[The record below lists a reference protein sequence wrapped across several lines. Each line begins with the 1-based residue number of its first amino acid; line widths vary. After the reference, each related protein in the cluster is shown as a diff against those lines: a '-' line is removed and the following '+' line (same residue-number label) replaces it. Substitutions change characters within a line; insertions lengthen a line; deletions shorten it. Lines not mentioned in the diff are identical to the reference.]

1 MIPTF
6 TDPSLLEEAL
16 THTSW
21 AYENGGTH
29 NERLEFWAT
38 LFSNSSVRSS
48 YFSAFQVN
56 ERERSTAIGP
66 AS

>member
-29 NERLEFWAT
+29 NERLEFPGRRCSPT
-38 LFSNSSVRSS
+38 LQ
-48 YFSAFQVN
+48 YGAPISALS
-56 ERERSTAIGP
+56 R
-66 AS
+66 

>member
-29 NERLEFWAT
+29 NERLEFLGDAVLQ
-38 LFSNSSVRSS
+38 LFSTEPI
-48 YFSAFQVN
+48 SALKEN
-56 ERERSTAIGP
+56 EREPSTAIGP
-66 AS
+66 VS